1 MCVIAFVFSLSQ
13 HRRRSSFKSVI
24 DTARTR
30 MKNALDTLN
39 NNLLACRHFF
49 LFLFFSTLPFSFAS
63 LTFSLPFS
71 RYLALFLSFFCSIH
85 GEPVI
90 SLCRICF
97 CSLIVVSLFRFLS
110 LTSFKITF
118 IWRFL
123 LKLSSR
129 III

>member
-1 MCVIAFVFSLSQ
+1 MVIIAIRNRVTEAEKIYYFIRELCVCVIAFVFSLSQ

-49 LFLFFSTLPFSFAS
+49 SVSFFSTLPFSFAS

-71 RYLALFLSFFCSIH
+71 RYLALFLSFFCPIH
-85 GEPVI
+85 GEPSHSVEFVA
-90 SLCRICF
+90 L
-97 CSLIVVSLFRFLS
+97 
-110 LTSFKITF
+110 
-118 IWRFL
+118 
-123 LKLSSR
+123 
-129 III
+129 